1 MSWNK
6 ILSISRVC
14 LHWHFSIILE
24 HKPNISLSGF
34 PTSSSWSKLSCR
46 PGTITVYFFV
56 SPYNKSDMVSGKSMG
71 LESDT
76 WWLSKRSA
84 CNARDP
90 GSVPES
96 GRSPGEGD
104 GYPLRYSCLE
114 NSMDRG
120 AWWPTVHGVIKSRTR
135 LRDSH
140 FHFTHLCLHP
150 GPTLGKL
157 SDMGKALPA
166 PKPVFS
172 SAKLV

>member
-1 MSWNK
+1 MVTELIKNPPAMQQTWIQSLVGK
-6 ILSISRVC
+6 IPWRRGWLPTPVFWPGEFQG
-14 LHWHFSIILE
+14 LH
-24 HKPNISLSGF
+24 
-34 PTSSSWSKLSCR
+34 SSWGHK
-46 PGTITVYFFV
+46 
-56 SPYNKSDMVSGKSMG
+56 
-71 LESDT
+71 ESDT